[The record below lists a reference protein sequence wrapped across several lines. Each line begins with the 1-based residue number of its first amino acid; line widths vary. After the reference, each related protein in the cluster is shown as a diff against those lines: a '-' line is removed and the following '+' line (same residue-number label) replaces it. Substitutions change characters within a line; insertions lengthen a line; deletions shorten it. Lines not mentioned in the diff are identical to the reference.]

1 MKYVMFDVDGID
13 VPVVFPEVIQ
23 HYQMVVNTIW
33 GSKVTPVSAG
43 KITMTVFKEFD
54 HRRGVEETSIE
65 VQAYGESI
73 SLELKSRPED
83 SDILTRYFKDF

>member
-23 HYQMVVNTIW
+23 HYQVVVNTIW

-43 KITMTVFKEFD
+43 KITLFAPL
-54 HRRGVEETSIE
+54 RVE
-65 VQAYGESI
+65 AHGESI

-83 SDILTRYFKDF
+83 SAILTKYFEDF